1 MMKTKE
7 MAMPMPADA
16 TNNKIGS
23 RKRASFVQSKMYID
37 REEAHVAIFHFIQ
50 LQQRRSIAV
59 PLGREVRPAFFV
71 SGRRVAWRARQ
82 RDFRPRLDSTRLDQ
96 CHSNPSAHQHVPRQ
110 SGIRIIIDMLPRYRA
125 AVCVS
130 EGQSRISRHHQASKP
145 QRRRRALG

>member
-71 SGRRVAWRARQ
+71 SGRLVGVAWRGARANAIF
-82 RDFRPRLDSTRLDQ
+82 DHDSTTTQ
-96 CHSNPSAHQHVPRQ
+96 AHSIQREAPNPSTLQ
-110 SGIRIIIDMLPRYRA
+110 
-125 AVCVS
+125 
-130 EGQSRISRHHQASKP
+130 
-145 QRRRRALG
+145 